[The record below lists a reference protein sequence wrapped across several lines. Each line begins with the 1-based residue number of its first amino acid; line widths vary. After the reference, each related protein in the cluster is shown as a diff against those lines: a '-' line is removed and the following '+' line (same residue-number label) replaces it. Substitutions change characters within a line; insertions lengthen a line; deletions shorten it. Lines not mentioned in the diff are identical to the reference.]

1 MPRVITD
8 DDLHASL
15 TLISKIGS
23 PISHS
28 VSRRHDAEECSSP
41 GDPLASEAVGAAAD
55 HSRSFNLEAC
65 FKMAGGIEG

>member
-1 MPRVITD
+1 MPRIITD
-8 DDLHASL
+8 DDFHASL
-15 TLISKIGS
+15 ALVSKIGS

-41 GDPLASEAVGAAAD
+41 GDRLASSAGAAAD
-55 HSRSFNLEAC
+55 HSRPFDLEAC